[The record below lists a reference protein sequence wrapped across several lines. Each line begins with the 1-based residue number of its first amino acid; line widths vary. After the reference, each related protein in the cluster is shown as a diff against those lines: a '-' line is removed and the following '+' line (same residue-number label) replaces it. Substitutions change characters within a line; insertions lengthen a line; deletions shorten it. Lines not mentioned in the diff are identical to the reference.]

1 MRSVLELP
9 RLSLKE
15 RDRRWAAVRKDM
27 AARGLEAIV
36 LWGWPTMWDFYT
48 ANARYL
54 CPVGGNA
61 EFNVLIFPASG
72 EPTCIVQMP
81 TFLEG
86 WRSAQDW
93 VSDIRP
99 RSKSWA
105 DSVATR
111 LRELKLDG
119 GRIGMDGLAGPL
131 DPDGW
136 LPHSVHARLKELL
149 PKADLVNLD
158 DMLEKVRSI
167 KSEEELDVLRQ
178 AAKLGDL
185 MLATCRDIAK
195 PGVKECEVYAGMM
208 HAMVANGGEEPT
220 LFLWACD
227 RYPYPHPFRM
237 PTTRPMERGDL
248 IICEMHPKFGGYF
261 THVERTFCLGEPDK
275 KQIEIYEGCVA
286 AYQRGL
292 QGFGPGR
299 TISTAM
305 EAVREEIEARGL
317 GICEAGIHGHGLASL
332 EYPRY
337 RHHAIAADR
346 EAIKVVGDRFEPG
359 MVFAFN
365 IDLFDPKWRE
375 GKTGCVF
382 AETVE
387 ITVDGARRLHSFPM
401 EFQRIAV

>member
-1 MRSVLELP
+1 MRKVLELP

-15 RDRRWAAVRKDM
+15 RDRRWATVRKEM
-27 AARGLEAIV
+27 AARNLDAIV

-54 CPVGGNA
+54 CPIGGNA
-61 EFNVLIFPASG
+61 EFNVLVFPATG
-72 EPTCIVQMP
+72 DPTAIVQMP
-81 TFLEG
+81 TFLDG
-86 WRSAQDW
+86 WRSAQEW
-93 VSDIRP
+93 VADIRA
-99 RSKSWA
+99 RGKSWA
-105 DSVATR
+105 DSVASR
-111 LRELKLDG
+111 LKELKLDG

-136 LPHSVHARLKELL
+136 LPHDVHARFTVLL
-149 PKADLVNLD
+149 PRASIVNLD
-158 DMLEKVRSI
+158 DMLEKIRSI
-167 KSEEELDVLRQ
+167 KSAEELDLLRQ

-185 MLATCRDIAK
+185 MLGACKTIAR
-195 PGVKECEVYAGMM
+195 PGVRECEVYAGMM
-208 HAMVANGGEEPT
+208 QAMVANGGEEPT

-227 RYPYPHPFRM
+227 RYPYPHPFRV
-237 PTTRPMERGDL
+237 PTTRAMERGDL
-248 IICEMHPKFGGYF
+248 IICEIHPKFGGYC
-261 THVERTFCLGEPDK
+261 THVERTFCLGEPEP
-275 KQIEIYEGCVA
+275 KQLDIYEGCVG
-286 AYQRGL
+286 AYRRGL
-292 QGFGPGR
+292 EGFGPGR

-305 EAVREEIEARGL
+305 EAVKDEILSRGL
-317 GICEAGIHGHGLASL
+317 AICEAGIHGHGLASL

-365 IDLFDPKWRE
+365 IDLFDPKWMD

-387 ITVDGARRLHSFPM
+387 ITDSGARRMHSFPM

>member
-9 RLSLKE
+9 RLSRNE
-15 RDRRWAAVRKDM
+15 RERRWAAVRKEM
-27 AARGLEAIV
+27 AARGLDAIV

-61 EFNVLIFPASG
+61 EFNVLIFPASS

-93 VSDIRP
+93 VADIRP

-105 DSVATR
+105 DSVAMR
-111 LRELKLDG
+111 LGELKLDTG
-119 GRIGMDGLAGPL
+119 KIGMDGLAGPL

-136 LPHSVHARLKELL
+136 LPHSVFARLKELL
-149 PKADLVNLD
+149 PKADIVNLD

-167 KSEEELDVLRQ
+167 KSEEELGVLRQ

-185 MLATCRDIAK
+185 MLSTCRELAK

-208 HAMVANGGEEPT
+208 EAMVANGGEEPT

-227 RYPYPHPFRM
+227 RYPYPHPFRV

-261 THVERTFCLGEPDK
+261 THVERTFCLGAPED

-286 AYQRGL
+286 AYKRGL
-292 QGFGPGR
+292 EGFGPGK

-305 EAVREEIEARGL
+305 EAVKDEIVSRGL

-346 EAIKVVGDRFEPG
+346 DAIKVVGDTFQPG

-382 AETVE
+382 AETIE
-387 ITVDGARRLHSFPM
+387 ITADGARRMHSFPM
-401 EFQRIAV
+401 DFQRIAV